1 MTMTTIGF
9 GDVVPKTM
17 PGRILTFM
25 LACFG
30 VVMTSL
36 MVVALSNYIILNR
49 TQKKA
54 FFMIKMIQA
63 KKNKF
68 ESAANLIVA
77 TVRSANYFKSRSE
90 GWVKNFFMGSKIAQ
104 IRKSY
109 RKYRDQKQE
118 VNNISF
124 DYPLMDLCIMQN
136 EQLKVRKER
145 VRNQ

>member
-1 MTMTTIGF
+1 MTTIGF

-36 MVVALSNYIILNR
+36 MVVALSNYIVLNR

-63 KKNKF
+63 KKEKF
-68 ESAANLIVA
+68 ESASNLIVTA
-77 TVRSANYFKSRSE
+77 VKSANYFKSRSK
-90 GWVKNFFMGSKIAQ
+90 GWIKDFFMGSKIAQ
-104 IRKSY
+104 LRK
-109 RKYRDQKQE
+109 KYR
-118 VNNISF
+118 
-124 DYPLMDLCIMQN
+124 
-136 EQLKVRKER
+136 
-145 VRNQ
+145 